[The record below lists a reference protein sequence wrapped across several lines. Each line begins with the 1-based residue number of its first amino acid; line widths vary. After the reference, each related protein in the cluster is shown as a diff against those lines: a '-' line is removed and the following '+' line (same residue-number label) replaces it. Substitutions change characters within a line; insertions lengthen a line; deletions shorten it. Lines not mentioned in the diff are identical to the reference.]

1 MKNHSIAFG
10 VLIAFVACCVV
21 GAASPNTKCARCGA
35 EAPCTKMCRLV
46 CEEKKVEVVCWGCKC
61 EEFCVPGPGCP
72 TCEHCNTVCQSCD
85 EGTGPSKVCSESK
98 RVLWYDWRPS
108 YAQMYTRTKLMRRTE
123 VVKVPT
129 YKWVTVDVCCN
140 CAQGLDCS
148 ASPVTEAEPAQKPDI
163 K

>member
-1 MKNHSIAFG
+1 MKNHPIAFG
-10 VLIAFVACCVV
+10 VLIAFMACCLV
-21 GAASPNTKCARCGA
+21 GAAGPNTKCARCGA

-46 CEEKKVEVVCWGCKC
+46 CEEKKVEVVCWGCKS
-61 EEFCVPGPGCP
+61 EDFCVPGPGCP
-72 TCEHCNTVCQSCD
+72 TCEHCKTVCQSCD
-85 EGTGPSKVCSESK
+85 EGTGPAKVCSEPK

-140 CAQGLDCS
+140 CAQGLSCS
-148 ASPVTEAEPAQKPDI
+148 ASPVTQAEPAPNPDI